1 MTDTTDAEIGE
12 RSTMADTRESETG
25 ENTNRSALDRFLYE
39 EESAFMEEF
48 NAELDERMDKL
59 DSSLDER
66 GSVVDPVTRFGMGSM
81 ILLIALFFILVLI
94 SWYNG
99 PVG

>member
-1 MTDTTDAEIGE
+1 MADTTDAE
-12 RSTMADTRESETG
+12 RD
-25 ENTNRSALDRFLYE
+25 ENTDRSALNRFLYE

-66 GSVVDPVTRFGMGSM
+66 GSVVDPVTRFGIGSM

-94 SWYNG
+94 SWYSG